1 MRLKLRQGGRASHL
15 LARLRR
21 RPVSARGSTKALV
34 DERCDSPEGLT
45 WPGYVE
51 ELKELGLF
59 NVCFDPELYAE
70 RLSRRIGVG
79 IRIQRL
85 EEVGNPLILKRL
97 AEERIAAGLFVRPEP
112 RPMAWIV
119 YAESFSPAEELL
131 SQYHELGHLAQ
142 GDPVYPARL
151 LARGGPER
159 ADGPPWRPPN
169 PLSPTPPARLKEAE
183 AEARAEYSMVAGL
196 YGALMYARFGWS
208 LDKYPDLLEVT
219 RRRS

>member
-1 MRLKLRQGGRASHL
+1 MRLGRGGRASHL

-21 RPVSARGSTKALV
+21 RPVSAHASEVAGDKLSESGK
-34 DERCDSPEGLT
+34 GLT

-51 ELKELGLF
+51 ELKALGLF
-59 NVCFDPELYAE
+59 NVCFGPELYAG

-169 PLSPTPPARLKEAE
+169 PLSPTPPARLKEAQ